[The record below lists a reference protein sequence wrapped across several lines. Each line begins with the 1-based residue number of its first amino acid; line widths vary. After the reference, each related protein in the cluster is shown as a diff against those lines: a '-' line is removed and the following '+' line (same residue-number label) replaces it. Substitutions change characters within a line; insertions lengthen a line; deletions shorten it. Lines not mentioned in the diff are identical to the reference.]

1 VPLSAGSI
9 IAMDRAYNDYKL
21 YAQWTENG
29 IYFVTRLKDNAD
41 YMLQEVR
48 EIPQN
53 RNILADELIMFDG
66 YYSKKNYPYPLR
78 RIVVWDDENQRDI
91 VLLTNHL
98 EFGATTI
105 AAIYKDR
112 WQIEIFFKALKQ
124 NLKVKTFV
132 GTSENALYIQIWT
145 ALITLLLLKHLK
157 GMAKYPWA
165 LSNLIAF
172 LRMNL
177 FVKISLVQWL
187 N

>member
-1 VPLSAGSI
+1 MDATTISLCLSMFPWAKFRRTKGAIKLHLLLDHDGYLPTYAYIENAKRHDVTIARKVPLSAGSI

-41 YMLQEVR
+41 YMFLEVR
-48 EIPQN
+48 DVPQN

-78 RIVVWDDENQRDI
+78 RIVVWDDENQRSI

-98 EFGATTI
+98 DFGATTV

-112 WQIEIFFKALKQ
+112 
-124 NLKVKTFV
+124 
-132 GTSENALYIQIWT
+132 
-145 ALITLLLLKHLK
+145 
-157 GMAKYPWA
+157 
-165 LSNLIAF
+165 
-172 LRMNL
+172 
-177 FVKISLVQWL
+177 
-187 N
+187 